1 METKSTKGPATRR
14 PACYQVTLS
23 AAKYRIAGEVRYNP
37 MFEIT
42 PDDISLI
49 GDEDLRTLVGL
60 LCEAEARKRGLPTS
74 TVTYGGDQNA
84 TDGGVDV
91 RVTFPAGTAISGFV
105 PREATG

>member
-42 PDDISLI
+42 PDDISPHRRRRSSHS
-49 GDEDLRTLVGL
+49 GRPPLRGRSEKAWIT
-60 LCEAEARKRGLPTS
+60 
-74 TVTYGGDQNA
+74 DF
-84 TDGGVDV
+84 DGGLTEETRTRRTEVL
-91 RVTFPAGTAISGFV
+91 TFV
-105 PREATG
+105 